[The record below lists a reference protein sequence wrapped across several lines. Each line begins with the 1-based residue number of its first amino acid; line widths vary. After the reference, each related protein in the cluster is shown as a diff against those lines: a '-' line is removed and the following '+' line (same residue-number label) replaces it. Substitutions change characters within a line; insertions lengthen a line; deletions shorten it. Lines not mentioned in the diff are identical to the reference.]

1 MARPI
6 GGGRHVGWSGRRR
19 PSLHGSVN
27 PRDHPLER
35 WADGEA
41 AAFRS
46 VLLTADVAAEALRR
60 GPEAMRASADQLRAV
75 VDAGQQRA
83 ARYPCPDTALGLRL
97 AALLERYG
105 FIARSLEAPVD
116 DYGDGYIPAVA
127 NQLQRLGTEFAL
139 FVEDVGR
146 AVDGR

>member
-1 MARPI
+1 
-6 GGGRHVGWSGRRR
+6 
-19 PSLHGSVN
+19 
-27 PRDHPLER
+27 
-35 WADGEA
+35 
-41 AAFRS
+41 
-46 VLLTADVAAEALRR
+46 
-60 GPEAMRASADQLRAV
+60 MRASADQLRAV